1 MAVTGFGVCSAKP
14 FLLEMRRGKPRSK
27 MTYNE
32 KMELRCPRLLSSPF
46 PTGQPQGETS
56 AQQSLGGFPWDY
68 QVPSPPSWRFVR
80 GTHHVCPVLSWPREW
95 WEA

>member
-27 MTYNE
+27 MAYNE

-68 QVPSPPSWRFVR
+68 QVPSPLFLVLCQGYTPRVPSFVMA
-80 GTHHVCPVLSWPREW
+80 T
-95 WEA
+95 